1 LVIFSLLDVVPPH
14 HLDLANIRI
23 LLPLQEV
30 DFFQELPVEAQRKGS
45 EKLHDGSLAAHCS

>member
-1 LVIFSLLDVVPPH
+1 
-14 HLDLANIRI
+14 
-23 LLPLQEV
+23 LQEV